1 PFSSGITF
9 GLASQTNTCGSMS
22 IFDLTA
28 SSHLITLPVW
38 QRMRPRIPF
47 NVLYAPYSAL
57 LNLYSPLAI
66 ASNNSTCSCLYGLG
80 LPLGSCLYI
89 SLPWASQ
96 RTACPLAERY
106 TLPLV
111 AWKVSSTLL

>member
-1 PFSSGITF
+1 V
-9 GLASQTNTCGSMS
+9 NE
-22 IFDLTA
+22 
-28 SSHLITLPVW
+28 
-38 QRMRPRIPF
+38 
-47 NVLYAPYSAL
+47 LYAPYSAL

-66 ASNNSTCSCLYGLG
+66 GSNNSTCSCLYGLG

-111 AWKVSSTLL
+111 AWKVSSTLLLIPSKCLHCLYPTLPPSSVISIAKLC